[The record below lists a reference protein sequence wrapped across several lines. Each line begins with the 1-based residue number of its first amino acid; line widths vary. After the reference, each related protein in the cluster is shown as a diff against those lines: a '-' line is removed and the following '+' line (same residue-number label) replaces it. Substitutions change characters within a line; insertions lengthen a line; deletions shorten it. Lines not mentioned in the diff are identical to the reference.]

1 MVVCGAYLF
10 LTVCGLDS
18 QLKEISELSS
28 VEYLLPPYNGL
39 FRGYKGLALWLWVA
53 YAHMSN
59 PIRSLN
65 GGRGGGGVTIKQ

>member
-39 FRGYKGLALWLWVA
+39 FRGYKGPALWL
-53 YAHMSN
+53 
-59 PIRSLN
+59 
-65 GGRGGGGVTIKQ
+65 